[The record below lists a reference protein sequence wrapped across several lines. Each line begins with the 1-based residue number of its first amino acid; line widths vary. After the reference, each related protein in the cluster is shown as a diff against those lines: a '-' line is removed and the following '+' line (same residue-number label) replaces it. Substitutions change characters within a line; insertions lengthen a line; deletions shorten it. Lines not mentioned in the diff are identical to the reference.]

1 MAMTAKEHV
10 EEIRREIGGGT
21 IRAMKT
27 LHQAVKLL
35 SAELYAKDNAEDNEY
50 PEGVDPSLEF
60 VITSKDITNTGAPA
74 TLLVFNNEKGF
85 SMKNIESICNVG
97 DSTKK
102 GLRKRGYI
110 GEKGIGFKSVFLITA
125 QPYIFSNGYQ
135 IKFNEKPCKHC
146 NVGYICPEWVENDPT
161 LSAIQRVYGSA
172 TSLPTTTLVLPLKPE
187 KVKPVKDQLSSIHPE
202 VLLFLSKIKRL
213 SVREDNNEDPRLNTV
228 SAISIS
234 SEKDLVTVKSM
245 DAEFYTLHLTA
256 DVSGNDVDTECGYH
270 MWKQRFP
277 VKHENKVDVRSE
289 VEEWVITLAFP
300 VGRRLNRGASMPGI
314 YSFLPTETVT
324 NFPFVIQADFLL
336 ASSRE
341 NIMWDNKWNQGI
353 LDCVPVAFMN
363 AFTSLIKS
371 TQSAP
376 VSTLSSM
383 FRFLPINES
392 SHPKLN
398 HVRDGIKAKVMNE
411 AIVPCESYTEQKL
424 FRKPSEVYRLK
435 PAFWNILNDSRTEGV
450 SFTNIS
456 SHEAYLLASSFDNDE
471 YSSILEF
478 LDVGYVDNEWYAKCI
493 ASSNL
498 VMGVSEDLYIQL
510 LVFIAEEW
518 SSSFHNSNIKNI
530 PLMKYVGLD
539 SKVALFKISA
549 CTNKLLAA
557 DSDHIS
563 WLINCNTEFHG
574 SNAQFFLPKDTQEA
588 VRLCSKEQTLKKWLK
603 DEVNVKFLN
612 VYEYAKDLSSSISS
626 DRKLAIPYAHFLHN
640 SLKKDCLQTHEVK
653 SLCSDMPIV
662 DNYGWVTTSR
672 SGVLVPATG
681 SKWVELIGS
690 NLWRQQ
696 NYVVLGEE
704 YARRA
709 SYFGVVTSGEDLV
722 KFLQDYV
729 GASDVPRLPP
739 PNAAI
744 PTLSSPLTNK
754 NTLLLLRW
762 LYNLRTSRIGLP
774 EMFLTSIKTGS
785 WLKITLNGSPG
796 YRPPSESFMLDSSI
810 GLLLQN
816 GSVLVDIPLVDVE
829 FYGDDIKNYKEELK
843 VIGVKFENKE
853 ACEFIGAR
861 LMSIAASSELT
872 RYKVLSILKFIQF
885 LGQNYLSTK
894 EFINS
899 IKYENWLRTSQ
910 GDMSP
915 KDSVLYSQDWN
926 AASQVSDI
934 PFIDQEY
941 YGNEILSFKK
951 ELELLGVVVE
961 FDKSCYELVSDHL
974 KSSSLLTSLSSDA
987 FLLMLRCIES
997 LRSSDKV
1004 VRVLKSIKCLK
1015 TNLGYK
1021 CPSDCFLLNPD
1032 SEWGCLLKVFTSFPI
1047 VDDKFYG
1054 WPVFS
1059 MSKELEKI
1067 GVKVEFEDAS
1077 KEFTR
1082 TFKQQASSSSI
1093 RKEIVF
1099 AFLECYRKMKKMK
1112 VKFPSE
1118 LTSCIREEKWLR
1130 TKLGD
1135 FRSPKDCILFGTDW
1149 EPISQ
1154 ISLLPFIDDSD
1165 NYYGIDIKEY
1175 REELKL
1181 LGVTTEF
1188 KDGAKFVADR
1198 LYLPQDTSS
1207 ITPLSVFAL
1216 LDCVK
1221 ELEEVE
1227 SRDKFHEKLS
1237 KKKWLKTHFGYKCP
1251 EECLLFSSDWE
1262 SFLKRS
1268 DGPFIDEEFYG
1279 SRIGS
1284 YKDELK
1290 LVGVITQVDSG
1301 CKVLASYLECHSN
1314 FETINRIYNYL
1325 SEKKWEPAGDYNKKI
1340 WIPRGT
1346 DNGEW
1351 VDPHGCVLHD
1361 KNNLFAEELH
1371 VLEKLKYEKEI
1382 LDFFA
1387 CVFHVKIH
1395 PSVSDYC
1402 KLWKTWESSGRQ
1414 ITNTECCAF
1423 WEFVANNWNPRT
1435 EETVNKNLSKFPVL
1449 DANSD
1454 KISLIDKCDI
1464 LIGDDLFLMG
1474 RFQSFRPIFVWYPQ
1488 PSPKSLTRMKLVDIY
1503 SKLGVRTLSESA
1515 QKIISDVDHVGSKP
1529 VNPSEMIVTE
1539 GLFKLILG
1547 FLADPELKFEAER
1560 RHEMASRVLAIEA
1573 FETSEP
1579 MTVKYSL
1586 SFSSGDVLNVE
1597 AKRMIRWDKQNSKFF
1612 MQKLDRSS
1620 GYKHLMEYAF
1630 HFGEGIA
1637 DWVIWENE
1645 ELVPRLS
1652 ELIRLGFLVEF
1663 DEEAVEFLLEKK
1675 NLQIFLEDQEY
1686 LSSKFST

>member
-1 MAMTAKEHV
+1 MASTAVAKEHV
-10 EEIRREIGGGT
+10 EEIRLTKFSIGGKPNPLT
-21 IRAMKT
+21 ED
-27 LHQAVKLL
+27 LHQAVKNL
-35 SAELYAKDNAEDNEY
+35 SAELYAKDVHFLMELIQNAEDNEY

-85 SMKNIESICNVG
+85 SRKNIDSICSVG
-97 DSTKK
+97 RSTKK

-135 IKFNEKPCKHC
+135 IKFNEKPCQHC
-146 NVGYICPEWVENDPT
+146 NVGYIVPEWVENDPT
-161 LSAIQRVYGSA
+161 LSAIQSVYGSA

-213 SVREDNNEDPRLNTV
+213 SVREDSEDPRLNTV

-234 SEKDLVTVKSM
+234 SEKNFVTLKSM
-245 DAEFYTLHLTA
+245 DAESYTLHLTA
-256 DVSGNDVDTECGYH
+256 DISGNDVDTECGYH

-341 NIMWDNKWNQGI
+341 NILWDNKWNQGI

-376 VSTLSSM
+376 VSSLSNM

-398 HVRDGIKAKVMNE
+398 HVRNAIKAKVMNE
-411 AIVPCESYTEQKL
+411 AIVPCESYTVQKL

-435 PAFWNILNDSRTEGV
+435 TAFWSILNKSRTEGV

-456 SHEAYLLASSFDNDE
+456 SHEAYLLASSFDADE

-478 LDVGYVDNEWYAKCI
+478 LDIGYVDNEWYAKCI

-549 CTNKLLAA
+549 CTNTLLAA
-557 DSDHIS
+557 GSDHIS

-574 SNAQFFLPKDTQEA
+574 SNGQFFLPKVTLEA
-588 VRLCSKEQTLKKWLK
+588 VRLSPKEQILKKWLK
-603 DEVNVKFLN
+603 NEVNVKFVN

-626 DRKLAIPYAHFLHN
+626 GRKLAITYAHFLHN
-640 SLKKDCLQTHEVK
+640 SLKKKYLQRHEVE

-662 DNYGWVTTSR
+662 DNYGRVTTSR
-672 SGVLVPATG
+672 SGVLVPANG

-690 NLWRQQ
+690 NPWRQH
-696 NYVVLGEE
+696 NYVELGED

-729 GASDVPRLPP
+729 GASDVPRLNP

-744 PTLSSPLTNK
+744 PTLSSPLTK
-754 NTLLLLRW
+754 PNTLLLLRW

-774 EMFLTSIKTGS
+774 ERFLTSIKTGS
-785 WLKITLNGSPG
+785 WLKITLSGSPG

-816 GSVLVDIPLVDVE
+816 GSVLVDIPLVDME
-829 FYGDDIKNYKEELK
+829 FYGDDIKSYKEELK
-843 VIGVKFENKE
+843 LIGVKFENKE
-853 ACEFIGAR
+853 ACEFIGSR

-872 RYKVLSILKFIQF
+872 KYKVLSILKFIQF
-885 LGQNYLSTK
+885 LVQNYLPTK
-894 EFINS
+894 DFINS
-899 IKYENWLRTSQ
+899 IKDENWLRTSQ

-915 KDSVLYSQDWN
+915 TDSVLSSQDWN
-926 AASQVSDI
+926 AASQISDI

-941 YGNEILSFKK
+941 YGSEILSFKK
-951 ELELLGVVVE
+951 ELELLGVVVK

-987 FLLMLRCIES
+987 LLLMLRCIES

-1004 VRVLKSIKCLK
+1004 VKVLKSIKCLK

-1047 VDDKFYG
+1047 IDNKFYERSI
-1054 WPVFS
+1054 FS

-1067 GVKVEFEDAS
+1067 GVMVEFEDAS
-1077 KEFTR
+1077 KEFIR
-1082 TFKQQASSSSI
+1082 TFKQQAALSSI
-1093 RKEIVF
+1093 RKDNVF

-1118 LTSCIREEKWLR
+1118 LTSCIWKEKWLR

-1135 FRSPKDCILFGTDW
+1135 YRSPNDCILFGTDW

-1154 ISLLPFIDDSD
+1154 ISLLPFIDDSQ
-1165 NYYGIDIKEY
+1165 NYYGIGIKEY

-1188 KDGAKFVADR
+1188 KVGAKFVADR
-1198 LYLPQDTSS
+1198 LYLPQDASG
-1207 ITPLSVFAL
+1207 ITPISVFAL

-1221 ELEEVE
+1221 KLEEVGTE
-1227 SRDKFHEKLS
+1227 SRDKFLEKLS
-1237 KKKWLKTHFGYKCP
+1237 KNKWLKTRFGYKCP
-1251 EECLLFSSDWE
+1251 EECLLFSSEWE

-1268 DGPFIDEEFYG
+1268 D
-1279 SRIGS
+1279 
-1284 YKDELK
+1284 
-1290 LVGVITQVDSG
+1290 
-1301 CKVLASYLECHSN
+1301 
-1314 FETINRIYNYL
+1314 
-1325 SEKKWEPAGDYNKKI
+1325 EKKWEPAEDYNKKI
-1340 WIPRGT
+1340 WIPRGS

-1351 VDPHGCVLHD
+1351 VNPQGCVLHD
-1361 KNNLFAEELH
+1361 RNNLFGEELH
-1371 VLEKLKYEKEI
+1371 VLEKLKYEKKI
-1382 LDFFA
+1382 LSFFA
-1387 CVFHVKIH
+1387 KVFDVNVH
-1395 PSVSDYC
+1395 PSVDDYC
-1402 KLWKTWESSGRQ
+1402 KLWKKWESLGYQ
-1414 ITNTECCAF
+1414 ITHAECCAF
-1423 WEFVANNWNPRT
+1423 WEFVISNWNSGT
-1435 EETVNKNLSKFPVL
+1435 EETFNKNLSKLPVL
-1449 DANSD
+1449 DATSN

-1464 LIGDDLFLMG
+1464 LIGNDLFLMDL
-1474 RFQSFRPIFVWYPQ
+1474 FQTCSCPMFVWYPQ
-1488 PSPKSLTRMKLVDIY
+1488 PSLKTLTRTKLLDIY
-1503 SKLGVRTLSESA
+1503 RKLGVRTLSESA
-1515 QKIISDVDHVGSKP
+1515 QKIISDVDHVGFVP
-1529 VNPSEMIVTE
+1529 VNSSEKVITK

-1547 FLADPELKFEAER
+1547 FLANPKLKLEAEK
-1560 RHEMASRVLAIEA
+1560 RHEVASRVLTIEA

-1586 SFSSGDVLNVE
+1586 SFSSGDALIVE

-1612 MQKLDRSS
+1612 MQKLDRST
-1620 GYKHLMEYAF
+1620 GYKHLMEYAS
-1630 HFGEGIA
+1630 HFGEVIA
-1637 DWVIWENE
+1637 DGVIWENE
-1645 ELVPRLS
+1645 ELVSGLS

-1663 DEEAVEFLLEKK
+1663 DEEAVEFLLKTN

-1686 LSSKFST
+1686 LSTKFSS

>member
-10 EEIRREIGGGT
+10 EEIRRTKFSIGGEPNPLT
-21 IRAMKT
+21 ED
-27 LHQAVKLL
+27 LHQAVKNL
-35 SAELYAKDNAEDNEY
+35 SAELYAKDVHFLME
-50 PEGVDPSLEF
+50 L
-60 VITSKDITNTGAPA
+60 IQ
-74 TLLVFNNEKGF
+74 LVA
-85 SMKNIESICNVG
+85 
-97 DSTKK
+97 
-102 GLRKRGYI
+102 LRLS
-110 GEKGIGFKSVFLITA
+110 IGFKSVFLITA

-135 IKFNEKPCKHC
+135 IKFNEKPCQHC
-146 NVGYICPEWVENDPT
+146 NVGYIVPEWVENDPT
-161 LSAIQRVYGSA
+161 LSAIQSVYGSA
-172 TSLPTTTLVLPLKPE
+172 TSLPATTLVLPLKRE
-187 KVKPVKDQLSSIHPE
+187 KVKPVKDQLSSVHPE

-213 SVREDNNEDPRLNTV
+213 SVREDNQDPRLNTV

-234 SEKDLVTVKSM
+234 SEKNFVTLKSM
-245 DAEFYTLHLTA
+245 DAESYTLHLTA
-256 DVSGNDVDTECGYH
+256 DLSGNDVDTECGYH

-341 NIMWDNKWNQGI
+341 NILWDNKWNQGI
-353 LDCVPVAFMN
+353 LDSVPVAFMN

-376 VSTLSSM
+376 VSSLSNM

-411 AIVPCESYTEQKL
+411 AIVPCESYTVQKL
-424 FRKPSEVYRLK
+424 FRKPSEVSRLEPK
-435 PAFWNILNDSRTEGV
+435 FWSILNKSRAEGV

-456 SHEAYLLASSFDNDE
+456 SHGAYLLASSFDKAD

-478 LDVGYVDNEWYAKCI
+478 LDIGYVDHEWYAKCI

-498 VMGVSEDLYIQL
+498 VMGVSEELYIQL
-510 LVFIAEEW
+510 LVFIAEQW
-518 SSSFHNSNIKNI
+518 SSSFHKSNIKNI

-549 CTNKLLAA
+549 CANRLLAA

-563 WLINCNTEFHG
+563 WLINCNTEFQG
-574 SNAQFFLPKDTQEA
+574 SNGQFFLPKVTQEA
-588 VRLCSKEQTLKKWLK
+588 IRSCSKEQTLQKWLK

-626 DRKLAIPYAHFLHN
+626 DRKLAITYAHFLHN
-640 SLKKDCLQTHEVK
+640 SLKKKYLQKHEVE
-653 SLCSDMPIV
+653 SLCNDMPIV
-662 DNYGWVTTSR
+662 DNYGRVTTSR
-672 SGVLVPATG
+672 SGVLVPANG

-690 NLWRQQ
+690 NPWRQH
-696 NYVVLGEE
+696 NYVELGED

-709 SYFGVVTSGEDLV
+709 SYFGVVTSGEDLL

-729 GASDVPRLPP
+729 GASDVPRLHP

-744 PTLSSPLTNK
+744 PTLSSPLTK
-754 NTLLLLRW
+754 PNTLLLLRW

-774 EMFLTSIKTGS
+774 ERFLTSIKTGS
-785 WLKITLNGSPG
+785 WLKITLSGSPG

-816 GSVLVDIPLVDVE
+816 GSVLVDIPLVDME
-829 FYGDDIKNYKEELK
+829 FYGGDIKSYKEELK

-872 RYKVLSILKFIQF
+872 RDKVLSILKFIQF
-885 LGQNYLSTK
+885 LGQNYLPTK
-894 EFINS
+894 DFINS
-899 IKYENWLRTSQ
+899 IKDENWLRTSQ
-910 GDMSP
+910 GDLRP
-915 KDSVLYSQDWN
+915 TDSVLYSRDWN
-926 AASQVSDI
+926 AASQISDI
-934 PFIDQEY
+934 PFIDQDY
-941 YGNEILSFKK
+941 YGSKILSFKK

-974 KSSSLLTSLSSDA
+974 KSSSSLTSLSSDA
-987 FLLMLRCIES
+987 FLLILRCLES

-1004 VRVLKSIKCLK
+1004 VKVLKSIKCLK

-1021 CPSDCFLLNPD
+1021 CPSECFLLNPD

-1054 WPVFS
+1054 RPVFS

-1067 GVKVEFEDAS
+1067 GVKVEFKDAS

-1082 TFKQQASSSSI
+1082 TFKQQASSKSI
-1093 RKEIVF
+1093 RKENVF

-1112 VKFPSE
+1112 VKLPSE
-1118 LTSCIREEKWLR
+1118 LSSCIREEKWLR

-1135 FRSPKDCILFGTDW
+1135 FRSPKECILFGTDW

-1154 ISLLPFIDDSD
+1154 ISLLPSIDDSD
-1165 NYYGIDIKEY
+1165 NYYGTGIKEY

-1207 ITPLSVFAL
+1207 ITPVSVFAL

-1221 ELEEVE
+1221 KLEEVLTE
-1227 SRDKFHEKLS
+1227 SRDKFLEMLS
-1237 KKKWLKTHFGYKCP
+1237 TKKWLKTRFGYKCP
-1251 EECLLFSSDWE
+1251 KECLLFSSDWE

-1284 YKDELK
+1284 YKDELR

-1301 CKVLASYLECHSN
+1301 CKVLASYLESHSN
-1314 FETINRIYNYL
+1314 FETINRIYIYL
-1325 SEKKWEPAGDYNKKI
+1325 SEKKWEPADNYNKKI
-1340 WIPRGT
+1340 WIPMGS

-1351 VDPHGCVLHD
+1351 VNPQGCVLHD
-1361 KNNLFAEELH
+1361 KNNLFGEELH
-1371 VLEKLKYEKEI
+1371 VLEKLYEKKI
-1382 LDFFA
+1382 LSFFA
-1387 CVFHVKIH
+1387 KVFNVNVH

-1402 KLWKTWESSGRQ
+1402 KLWKKWESLGHQ
-1414 ITNTECCAF
+1414 ITHAECCAF
-1423 WEFVANNWNPRT
+1423 WEFVVSNWNSGT
-1435 EETVNKNLSKFPVL
+1435 EETFNKNLSKLPVL
-1449 DANSD
+1449 DATSN
-1454 KISLIDKCDI
+1454 KISLTDKCDI
-1464 LIGDDLFLMG
+1464 LIGDDLFLMDL
-1474 RFQSFRPIFVWYPQ
+1474 FQTCSRPMFVWYPQ
-1488 PSPKSLTRMKLVDIY
+1488 PSLKTLTRTKLLDIY

-1515 QKIISDVDHVGSKP
+1515 QKIISDVDHVGFEP
-1529 VNPSEMIVTE
+1529 VNSSQKIITK

-1547 FLADPELKFEAER
+1547 FLADPKLKLEAEK
-1560 RHEMASRVLAIEA
+1560 RHEVASRVLAIEA

-1586 SFSSGDVLNVE
+1586 SFSSGDALNVE

-1612 MQKLDRSS
+1612 MQKLDRST
-1620 GYKHLMEYAF
+1620 GYKHLMEYAS
-1630 HFGEGIA
+1630 HFGEVIA
-1637 DWVIWENE
+1637 DGVIWENE
-1645 ELVPRLS
+1645 ELVPGFS

-1663 DEEAVEFLLEKK
+1663 DEEAVEFLLKTK

-1686 LSSKFST
+1686 LSSKFSS